1 MLRGGSTAPIASEP
15 REVSRRGAL
24 GSLLSLALDR
34 SAAGAP
40 RQAASTRPHKRS
52 EVGMG
57 EWRSAAAAKYY
68 PTPCACDGGKY
79 GFAPLEGGR

>member
-52 EVGMG
+52 EVGIG
-57 EWRSAAAAKYY
+57 ERRSAASAKYY
-68 PTPCACDGGKY
+68 PTVPTTHCACDGDKY
-79 GFAPLEGGR
+79 GFAPH